1 MCIVKH
7 FSALFN
13 KTVNDDFRAMDG
25 CMMNGVVVKVGC
37 FQSVSTYST
46 GVLIKSW
53 LSECMCDTVL
63 GWQWCH
69 MDHNPCPTISARR
82 CWKRYWLLVQYYY
95 VDLLQLYSFPSQP

>member
-25 CMMNGVVVKVGC
+25 CMMDGVVVKVGC

-53 LSECMCDTVL
+53 PSECAIQCLHGSGAT
-63 GWQWCH
+63 W
-69 MDHNPCPTISARR
+69 TII
-82 CWKRYWLLVQYYY
+82 
-95 VDLLQLYSFPSQP
+95 